1 MTDLASLDDFRRL
14 AVPGSRWLH
23 TAPNGDEAEVT
34 FTSWAERFN
43 DETGHQEITI
53 RRRAVYWA
61 GSVGA
66 PQPHACRNTF
76 FLLNPA
82 ELVFAGNRVRSV
94 DTYRVD
100 GRTVTVVN
108 TWTYLGPPTGPLDQ
122 GVAADRSTVGARRVD
137 ELQRGDVVYGPWTT
151 WARDWSGPQPGYT
164 VDHVD
169 LSGPVAVVTT
179 VEGWPL
185 WLTAETLV
193 AVAATADRPAAPPVE
208 DPTVFLTVNTVS
220 WLWRDEF
227 EDVDVC
233 ISRNR
238 LASYRGT
245 PRPARVRRLLFD
257 SGGFTELKRH
267 GRWRLTAQ
275 EYLTQ
280 VRTHLAHIDGGQ
292 PISVVQQDWM
302 CEPIVIYGGSS
313 KDGQFVG
320 TRQFIDPDEAMDY
333 DELVEEHQRRSTAN
347 LVELRRLAPD
357 LHIVPV
363 LQGFTRAQYAR
374 HAGMLELAGI
384 RLADEPLVGLGS
396 VCRRQGTREIAEIV
410 RYFAAQG
417 VRLHGFGVGV
427 RGLSLYGDRVA
438 SIDSNA
444 WSYNGRQMG
453 ACPHGL
459 VKKEA
464 NCPVK
469 ALDWLRGALDR
480 IAENRNP
487 TPTPVVQG
495 ELFDAAWFDT
505 PTGLLV

>member
-1 MTDLASLDDFRRL
+1 MTLDSFDDFRRL
-14 AVPGSRWLH
+14 AVPGSRWLR
-23 TAPNGDEAEVT
+23 TAADGTEAEVT
-34 FTSWAERFN
+34 VTSWVDDPAEPAKACIGFRSVYWH
-43 DETGHQEITI
+43 GAPWAQQPHGI
-53 RRRAVYWA
+53 RRDAV
-61 GSVGA
+61 
-66 PQPHACRNTF
+66 F
-76 FLLNPA
+76 
-82 ELVFAGNRVRSV
+82 
-94 DTYRVD
+94 VD
-100 GRTVTVVN
+100 GASVTFDGQRVHERAF
-108 TWTYLGPPTGPLDQ
+108 TWTYLGPGNGVDRGPAPVPSAVQ
-122 GVAADRSTVGARRVD
+122 ARRVAD
-137 ELQRGDVVYGPWTT
+137 LQPGDVVYGPWIT
-151 WARDWSGPQPGYT
+151 WKRAHPGTRHGVVIGPGGAMDQPGYT

-169 LSGPVAVVTT
+169 LSSPLAVVAT

-185 WLTAETLV
+185 WLSHDALV
-193 AVAATADRPAAPPVE
+193 AAAPERERPAATAAGT
-208 DPTVFLTVNTVS
+208 TVFLTINTVS

-227 EDVDVC
+227 TDVDVC

-245 PRPARVRRLLFD
+245 PRPARVRRLLLD

-275 EYLTQ
+275 QYLTQ

-292 PISVVQQDWM
+292 PISVVQQDLM
-302 CEPIVIYGGSS
+302 CEPIVIYGGKS
-313 KDGQFVG
+313 KDGEFVG
-320 TRQFIDPDEAMDY
+320 TRQFIDPAGTMSY

-363 LQGFTRAQYAR
+363 LQGFTKAQYAR

-417 VRLHGFGVGV
+417 IRLHGFGVGV

-444 WSYNGRQMG
+444 WSYNGRLDVG
-453 ACPHGL
+453 LCPHGL
-459 VKKEA
+459 VKREA
-464 NCPVK
+464 NCPRK
-469 ALDWLRGALDR
+469 ALSWLSGALAR
-480 IAENRNP
+480 VAEHDTHDVP
-487 TPTPVVQG
+487 AGGQLVQG
-495 ELFDAAWFDT
+495 ELFDLAWFAT
-505 PTGLLV
+505 PADLLV